1 MKNATEYLARV
12 KALILVSPHVVPSE
26 TVREEA
32 EGNMGLFRYRLRLQD
47 DSLLAVFEPF
57 EDELRCRFPIAR
69 STSNPVTS
77 NVQPATFN
85 LQRANVPTFNLQPAA
100 PLTKN
105 LNAALTNADCAV
117 VGTKH
122 RPYHHLTPEQFLSTM
137 RTPVIVDG
145 RNTIAMPEDIHS
157 TLVLRAVGGP
167 TRAGGK

>member
-85 LQRANVPTFNLQPAA
+85 LQRSNVQPPTRRPSDQEPERHPDKRRLRRRRHQTPAVP
-100 PLTKN
+100 PLDT
-105 LNAALTNADCAV
+105 
-117 VGTKH
+117 
-122 RPYHHLTPEQFLSTM
+122 
-137 RTPVIVDG
+137 
-145 RNTIAMPEDIHS
+145 
-157 TLVLRAVGGP
+157 RAVSLYHAY
-167 TRAGGK
+167 TSDR